1 MTASIPHGG
10 SRAGAIFRVTSG
22 NFLEQFDF
30 FLFGFYAT
38 QIAAVFFPASSE
50 FASLMMT
57 FAVFGA
63 GFLMRP
69 LGAIVL
75 GAYIDDVGRRKGLI
89 VTLSIMASGT
99 LLIVLVPGYASIGL
113 WAPALVLLGRLLQG
127 FSAGAELGGV
137 SVYLAE
143 MATPGRKG
151 FYTSWQS
158 GSQQISIVV
167 AAALIFVGYK
177 LASFRGLPNVVV
189 VLTVLA
195 ISAYMTL
202 KGLFGQWRASYL
214 DPVSVDLSQWG
225 LSAQGLPQV
234 LARLTGLPDKTV
246 LLITLSVVGLGLL
259 AFVFKDKRFRANPSH
274 VFGSVVLGLVVVAAW
289 YLTGHLGYGE
299 DPETLETVYFAT
311 NTRTLESMS
320 FVAPVAYN
328 LEMLMMWTDKSLR
341 MTFGIASAIG
351 VVLGSFAY
359 AISTRQFRWEGF
371 ASMEDLRTQL
381 IGAVLMGFGGVTAMG
396 CTIGQGLSGVSTLAI
411 GSFIALTGI
420 VGGAVATMKWQQR

>member
-1 MTASIPHGG
+1 MSEGTNPSMLVVWGGFVLAFIFGAVANKTNFCTMGAISDVVNMEHWGRMRMWLLTIAVAVIGANLLYYFGLIDLSRSVYQRPVLPWLSLLLGGTLFGIGMTIAAGCTNKNLVRVGGG
-10 SRAGAIFRVTSG
+10 SLRS
-22 NFLEQFDF
+22 
-30 FLFGFYAT
+30 
-38 QIAAVFFPASSE
+38 
-50 FASLMMT
+50 
-57 FAVFGA
+57 
-63 GFLMRP
+63 
-69 LGAIVL
+69 
-75 GAYIDDVGRRKGLI
+75 
-89 VTLSIMASGT
+89 
-99 LLIVLVPGYASIGL
+99 
-113 WAPALVLLGRLLQG
+113 
-127 FSAGAELGGV
+127 
-137 SVYLAE
+137 
-143 MATPGRKG
+143 
-151 FYTSWQS
+151 
-158 GSQQISIVV
+158 
-167 AAALIFVGYK
+167 
-177 LASFRGLPNVVV
+177 VV

-225 LSAQGLPQV
+225 FSAQGLPQV
-234 LARLTGLPDKTV
+234 LAKLTGLPDKTA

-259 AFVFKDKRFRANPSH
+259 AFVFKDKRFRANLSH

-396 CTIGQGLSGVSTLAI
+396 CTIGQGLSGVSTLAV
-411 GSFIALTGI
+411 GSFIALAGI